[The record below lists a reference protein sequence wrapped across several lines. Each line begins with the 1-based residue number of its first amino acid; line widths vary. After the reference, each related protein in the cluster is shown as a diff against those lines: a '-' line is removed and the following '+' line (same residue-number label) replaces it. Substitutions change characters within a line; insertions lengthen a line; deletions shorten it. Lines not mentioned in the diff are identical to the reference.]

1 MSFCTSGKIRFKLS
15 KLSMNYKFK
24 VGCSIE
30 NLKGVRDFI
39 RGSLKNHNISELE
52 ISEIVLALDEMCSN
66 LMIHAHQCNP
76 DDLFELVINVEQN
89 HPLVFELIDDGT
101 VFDINE
107 FNTPAL
113 DNIVHE
119 KRKGGLG
126 IRLVKSIMDKIE
138 YQKTGGRN
146 ICRLVKTVHFI

>member
-1 MSFCTSGKIRFKLS
+1 
-15 KLSMNYKFK
+15 MNYVYK

-39 RGSLKNHNISELE
+39 RGALKKHNVPDLE

-66 LMIHAHQCNP
+66 LMIHAHHCNP
-76 DDLFELVINVEQN
+76 DDLFELHIQIDNSN
-89 HPLVFELIDDGT
+89 PIVFELVDDGT
-101 VFDINE
+101 VFDINQFHE
-107 FNTPAL
+107 PAL
-113 DNIVHE
+113 DNIIHE

-138 YQKTGGRN
+138 YQKSSGKN
-146 ICRLVKTVHFI
+146 VCRLTKAVHFK

>member
-1 MSFCTSGKIRFKLS
+1 MK
-15 KLSMNYKFK
+15 YKFK

-30 NLKGVRDFI
+30 NLKNVRDFI
-39 RGSLKNHNISELE
+39 RASLKNHAISELE

-66 LMIHAHQCNP
+66 LIIHAHHCNP
-76 DDLFELVINVEQN
+76 DDLFELNIQVEN
-89 HPLVFELIDDGT
+89 NDPIIFELIDDGT

-107 FNTPAL
+107 FTTPAI
-113 DNIVHE
+113 DSIVHQ

-138 YQKTGGRN
+138 YQRIGGRN
-146 ICRLVKTVHFI
+146 VCRLVKQVQSS

>member
-1 MSFCTSGKIRFKLS
+1 
-15 KLSMNYKFK
+15 MNYKYQ

-39 RGSLKNHNISELE
+39 RGALKDHGVSDLQISEM
-52 ISEIVLALDEMCSN
+52 VLALDEMCSN

-76 DDLFELVINVEQN
+76 DELFELHIHVDKNDPVI
-89 HPLVFELIDDGT
+89 FEIIDDGS
-101 VFDINE
+101 VFDINQFSE
-107 FNTPAL
+107 PDLGNL
-113 DNIVHE
+113 VNE

-138 YQKTGGRN
+138 YQHTKGKN
-146 ICRLVKTVHFI
+146 VCRLTKTVQFK

>member
-1 MSFCTSGKIRFKLS
+1 MV
-15 KLSMNYKFK
+15 YKYK

-39 RGSLKNHNISELE
+39 RTSLKAHGVSEID

-66 LMIHAHQCNP
+66 LMIHAHHCNA
-76 DDLFELVINVEQN
+76 DDLFELRIAVEKN
-89 HPLVFELIDDGT
+89 NPLVFEIIDDGT
-101 VFDINE
+101 VFDINQFDE
-107 FNTPAL
+107 PTI
-113 DNIVHE
+113 DNIIHE

-138 YQKTGGRN
+138 YKKEVDKS
-146 ICRLVKTVHFI
+146 ICRLIKNVHFT

>member
-1 MSFCTSGKIRFKLS
+1 
-15 KLSMNYKFK
+15 MNYKYN

-39 RGSLKNHNISELE
+39 RGALKEHNVAELQISEM
-52 ISEIVLALDEMCSN
+52 VLALDEMCSN

-76 DDLFELVINVEQN
+76 DELFELHIKVDKGNPV
-89 HPLVFELIDDGT
+89 VFEIIDDGT
-101 VFDINE
+101 TFDINQFSE
-107 FNTPAL
+107 PAL
-113 DNIVHE
+113 GNLVHE

-138 YQKTGGRN
+138 YQHSSGKN
-146 ICRLVKTVHFI
+146 ICRLTKTVEFK

>member
-1 MSFCTSGKIRFKLS
+1 
-15 KLSMNYKFK
+15 MNYKFK

-30 NLKGVRDFI
+30 NLKDVRDFI
-39 RGSLKNHNISELE
+39 RGSLKNHGISELE

-76 DDLFELVINVEQN
+76 DDLFELHIYVEKN
-89 HPLVFELIDDGT
+89 DPLVFEIIDDGT
-101 VFDINE
+101 VFNINE
-107 FNTPAL
+107 FSTPAL
-113 DNIVHE
+113 DSIVHE

-138 YQKTGGRN
+138 YQRSGERN
-146 ICRLVKTVHFI
+146 ICRLVKRVHFS